1 MLLNRLNLFTLLL
14 ISSHFLIAQYP
25 ASSAK
30 ERLDNAMKRAD
41 LRKNSV
47 VSGLSFQ
54 SIGPTVMSG
63 RVSDLEVNPND
74 PTQFYVAYA
83 SGGLWK
89 TENNGRTFKPLFDKE
104 IVMTIGDIA
113 VDWARNTIWVG
124 TGEVNS
130 SRSSYAGTGMYKST
144 DGGNTWSYKG
154 LPESH
159 HIGRIRLH
167 PKDPNKVWVA
177 VLGHLYSP
185 NEERGVFMTDDGGL
199 SWKHKKLLLQIQVF
213 QMVKVWEELV

>member
-1 MLLNRLNLFTLLL
+1 MLLNRLILFTLLL
-14 ISSHFLIAQYP
+14 YSSHFLIAQNP
-25 ASSAK
+25 ASSGK

-47 VSGLSFQ
+47 VGGLSFQ

-113 VDWARNTIWVG
+113 V
-124 TGEVNS
+124 
-130 SRSSYAGTGMYKST
+130 
-144 DGGNTWSYKG
+144 
-154 LPESH
+154 
-159 HIGRIRLH
+159 
-167 PKDPNKVWVA
+167 
-177 VLGHLYSP
+177 
-185 NEERGVFMTDDGGL
+185 
-199 SWKHKKLLLQIQVF
+199 
-213 QMVKVWEELV
+213 